1 MTLPAPTDGQTERL
15 KSAIIQKATRF
26 LVIHHDPL
34 GFGDIG
40 ELGPVSVRPD
50 YPTRDFL
57 YGLHVPEW
65 EVADWETLVTP
76 DDVIRNG
83 LGADPAQFPTDRLPD
98 VQREID
104 AAVDWVKTEIHGA
117 FGVA

>member
-1 MTLPAPTDGQTERL
+1 LTLPAPTEGQTERL
-15 KSAIIQKATRF
+15 RSAIIQKATRF

-57 YGLHVPEW
+57 FGLHAPDW
-65 EVADWETLVTP
+65 EVEDLAALVTP

-83 LGADPAQFPTDRLPD
+83 FGADPAQFPPERIPD

-104 AAVDWVKTEIHGA
+104 AAADWIRTELHGA